1 MIVLIN
7 SLLQKRLW
15 IRDEYKVN
23 NFSQRVVKIKVKKK
37 VKQWKKVQKLIIIYV
52 GKSPVNN

>member
-37 VKQWKKVQKLIIIYV
+37 VKQLKKVQKLIIIYV

>member
-37 VKQWKKVQKLIIIYV
+37 VKQWKKVQKLIIIYA